1 MSITTYNNG
10 FDDDGGP
17 EQGVNMGELLE
28 PHMRPKYEKEDL
40 CRLVYF
46 YEENVKEVNKW
57 RKKLIESNRD
67 NK

>member
-10 FDDDGGP
+10 FDEDGGP

-46 YEENVKEVNKW
+46 YEENVKEMTKLRNK
-57 RKKLIESNRD
+57 LND
-67 NK
+67 PNCANK

>member
-1 MSITTYNNG
+1 MSISTYNNG
-10 FDDDGGP
+10 FEEDGGP

-46 YEENVKEVNKW
+46 YEQNVKEVSKW
-57 RKKLIESNRD
+57 RSKLNDSNVA